1 MKVTKG
7 RLGSDEASS
16 KTIHTRCQEMECVR
30 DLVSSGSSPQQLA
43 EVRVLSS
50 DERQKL
56 LTDAG
61 FSIEIAATK
70 GLAMKADLGI
80 PWNKLR
86 VIRRHAPNA
95 VVAYC
100 K

>member
-16 KTIHTRCQEMECVR
+16 KTIHTRCQEMESVR
-30 DLVSSGSSPQQLA
+30 DLVSSGTSPQQLA

-61 FSIEIAATK
+61 FSIEIAANK

-86 VIRRHAPNA
+86 VIRRYARN
-95 VVAYC
+95 VVMAYC